1 MSASVTARREADEL
15 LAELHR
21 LCERLPVP
29 QPGWHPYVDQI
40 TSCRADFEHALAL
53 AAEQPAALELVA
65 EFLDGTAEPAFE
77 AGSPP
82 ELIAAW
88 RRLEAL
94 PLPSGQHPYL
104 DEILPAL
111 EAHRLLLIALG
122 TSNVAP

>member
-1 MSASVTARREADEL
+1 MSVAVAAGTGEL

-40 TSCRADFEHALAL
+40 ASCRADFEHALAL
-53 AAEQPAALELVA
+53 AADQPAALELVA
-65 EFLDGTAEPAFE
+65 AFLDGGTEPTFE
-77 AGSPP
+77 ADSPP

-111 EAHRLLLIALG
+111 EAHRLLLIALS
-122 TSNVAP
+122 TSGEAP

>member
-1 MSASVTARREADEL
+1 MSVAVAADTGEL

-40 TSCRADFEHALAL
+40 ASCRADFEHALAL
-53 AAEQPAALELVA
+53 VAEQTQALERAAAL
-65 EFLDGTAEPAFE
+65 LDGATEPVFDA
-77 AGSPP
+77 AASPD
-82 ELIAAW
+82 LTAAW

-111 EAHRLLLIALG
+111 EAHRLLLAALSRTIAR
-122 TSNVAP
+122 